1 MERTEVPRFRL
12 THIAGAIAVAVLVLG
27 LSSPQRAPA
36 EAAEIDWRPWSD
48 SVFDQAKKEG
58 RFVLL
63 DLGTV
68 WCHWCHV
75 MEEVTYKD
83 PKVIELIRSRYLA
96 VRVDADSRPDLSSLY
111 EDYGWPATIVFG
123 PDKGEIVKRRGY
135 IPPKPMVAM
144 LQAIIDDPTPGPS
157 VLPETELAPSDEAA
171 LSPTTRQTLRK
182 TLIDRYD
189 PKNLGWGAIQKWLD
203 WDILE
208 YSMAEALRGDKAFE
222 RMARETL
229 GAQLN
234 LMDPVWGGV
243 YQYSTDGDWKHPHFE
258 KIMQM
263 QAEDLR
269 IYADAYSLW
278 HDDAYR
284 KAATQI
290 FGYLKS
296 FLISSEGAFYTS
308 QDADLV
314 PGEHGGEY
322 FELGDAERRQR
333 GVPRVDTHIYAR
345 ENGWAINALAT
356 LYAATAEQEYLDASR
371 HAADWIIAHRAL
383 PDGGFRH
390 DEHDLAGPY
399 LGDTLFMGRA
409 FLTLYA
415 VTAERSWLWR
425 AEDAVHFIAANFK
438 TELGYTSSAGAA
450 GLKSKPQVDENVAL
464 VRLANLMAQY
474 TGKAEYTTMAKHA
487 MRFLSA
493 PGVADR
499 RGFLVA
505 GILLADREIDVA
517 PLHLTV
523 VGRKTDPAA
532 QALFSA
538 GLKLPFNYK
547 RLEWFDSADGPLPNA
562 DVEYPQLERA
572 AAFVCKQNSC
582 SAPVYA
588 PEKIGSV
595 VGLPSAF

>member
-1 MERTEVPRFRL
+1 
-12 THIAGAIAVAVLVLG
+12 
-27 LSSPQRAPA
+27 
-36 EAAEIDWRPWSD
+36 
-48 SVFDQAKKEG
+48 
-58 RFVLL
+58 
-63 DLGTV
+63 
-68 WCHWCHV
+68 
-75 MEEVTYKD
+75 
-83 PKVIELIRSRYLA
+83 
-96 VRVDADSRPDLSSLY
+96 
-111 EDYGWPATIVFG
+111 
-123 PDKGEIVKRRGY
+123 
-135 IPPKPMVAM
+135 
-144 LQAIIDDPTPGPS
+144 
-157 VLPETELAPSDEAA
+157 
-171 LSPTTRQTLRK
+171 
-182 TLIDRYD
+182 LIDAYD
-189 PKNLGWGAIQKWLD
+189 PKNLGWGTIQKWLD

-229 GAQLN
+229 RAQLN

-290 FGYLKS
+290 FGYLQN
-296 FLISSEGAFYTS
+296 FLISPEGAFYTS
-308 QDADLV
+308 QDADLI

-322 FELGDAERRQR
+322 FQLGDAERRQR

-371 HAADWIIAHRAL
+371 RAADWIIAHRAL

-390 DEHDLAGPY
+390 DEHDPAGPY

-415 VTAERSWLWR
+415 VTAERSWLRR

-438 TELGYTSSAGAA
+438 AELGYTSSASGA

-474 TGKAEYTTMAKHA
+474 TGKAEYATMAKHA

-562 DVEYPQLERA
+562 DLEYPQLERA
-572 AAFVCKQNSC
+572 AAFICKQNSC
-582 SAPVYA
+582 SAPVYV

-595 VGLPSAF
+595 VGLPSGM

>member
-1 MERTEVPRFRL
+1 M
-12 THIAGAIAVAVLVLG
+12 AGAMMGVLSVLVLG
-27 LSSPQRAPA
+27 LASLRAAPV
-36 EAAEIDWRPWSD
+36 EAADIEWQPWSD
-48 SVFDQAKKEG
+48 AVFDQAKKEG

-111 EDYGWPATIVFG
+111 EEYGWPATIVFG

-135 IPPKPMVAM
+135 IAPKPMVAM

-157 VLPETELAPSDEAA
+157 VLPETELAPSNEAA
-171 LSPTTRQTLRK
+171 LNATMRQTLRK
-182 TLIDRYD
+182 TLIDAYD
-189 PKNLGWGAIQKWLD
+189 PENLGWGRIQKWLD
-203 WDILE
+203 WDTLE
-208 YSMAEALRGDKAFE
+208 YSIGEALRGDKAFE

-234 LMDPVWGGV
+234 LVDPVWGGV

-269 IYADAYSLW
+269 IYALAYALW
-278 HDDAYR
+278 HDAAYS
-284 KAATQI
+284 KAANQI
-290 FGYLKS
+290 FDYLKN
-296 FLISSEGAFYTS
+296 FLTSPEGAFYTS
-308 QDADLV
+308 QDADRV

-322 FELGDAERRQR
+322 FQLSDAERRQR
-333 GVPRVDTHIYAR
+333 GVPRVDTHIYSR
-345 ENGWAINALAT
+345 ENGWATNALAT
-356 LYAATAEQEYLDASR
+356 LYAATAEEKYLDASR
-371 HAADWIIAHRAL
+371 NAADWIIAHRSL
-383 PDGGFRH
+383 PGGGFRH
-390 DEHDLAGPY
+390 DEMDPAGPY
-399 LGDTLFMGRA
+399 LGDTLFMARA

-415 VTAERSWLWR
+415 VTADRAWLR
-425 AEDAVHFIAANFK
+425 HAEDAIQFIAANFK
-438 TELGYTSSAGAA
+438 AQIGYASSAGGT
-450 GLKSKPQVDENVAL
+450 GLKSKPQVDENVVL

-474 TGKAEYTTMAKHA
+474 TGKTEYAAMAQHA

-493 PGVADR
+493 PGVADH

-505 GILLADREIDVA
+505 GILLADREIGTP

-523 VGRKTDPAA
+523 VGRKSDPAA
-532 QALFSA
+532 KALFLAALEQPVS
-538 GLKLPFNYK
+538 YK
-547 RLEWFDSADGPLPNA
+547 RLEWWDSADGPLPNP

-572 AAFVCKQNSC
+572 AAFICKQNSC
-582 SAPVYA
+582 SAPAYTPDSVS
-588 PEKIGSV
+588 KI
-595 VGLPSAF
+595 VGLLPGI

>member
-1 MERTEVPRFRL
+1 MEIT
-12 THIAGAIAVAVLVLG
+12 GAITLAVLMLG
-27 LSSPQRAPA
+27 LSSPQGAPA
-36 EAAEIDWRPWSD
+36 AEANIEWQSWSD
-48 SVFDQAKKEG
+48 SIFDQAKKEG

-75 MEEVTYKD
+75 MDEVTYKD
-83 PKVIELIRSRYLA
+83 AKVIELIRSRYLA

-111 EDYGWPATIVFG
+111 EEYGWPATIVFG

-135 IPPKPMVAM
+135 IAPKPMVAM

-157 VLPETELAPSDEAA
+157 VLPEGELAPSDEAA
-171 LSPTTRQTLRK
+171 LSAAMRQTLRD
-182 TLIDRYD
+182 TLTDAYD
-189 PKNLGWGAIQKWLD
+189 PKNLGWGTIQKWLD
-203 WDILE
+203 WDTLE
-208 YSMAEALRGDKAFE
+208 YSMAEALRGDKTFE

-269 IYADAYSLW
+269 IYSTAYSLW
-278 HDDAYR
+278 HDPAYL
-284 KAATQI
+284 KAAKQI
-290 FGYLKS
+290 FGYLKT
-296 FLISSEGAFYTS
+296 FLTSPEGAFYTS

-322 FELGDAERRQR
+322 FQLGDAERRQR
-333 GVPRVDTHIYAR
+333 GVPRIDTHIYAR

-356 LYAATAEQEYLDASR
+356 LYAATAEQEYLDAAR
-371 HAADWIIAHRAL
+371 RAAEWIVTHRAL
-383 PDGGFRH
+383 PNGGFHH
-390 DEHDLAGPY
+390 DENDSAGPY
-399 LGDTLFMGRA
+399 LGDALFMGRA
-409 FLTLYA
+409 FLTLYT
-415 VTAERSWLWR
+415 VTAEREWLRR
-425 AEDAVHFIAANFK
+425 AEDAIQFIATNFK
-438 TELGYTSSAGAA
+438 AETGYTSSVGRT
-450 GLKSKPQVDENVAL
+450 GLKSKPQVDENVVL

-474 TGKAEYTTMAKHA
+474 TGESEYASIAKHA

-493 PGVADR
+493 PGVVDR

-505 GILLADREIDVA
+505 GILLADREIGAA
-517 PLHLTV
+517 PLHLTI

-532 QALFSA
+532 QALFRA
-538 GLKLPFNYK
+538 ALKQPVSYK
-547 RLEWFDSADGPLPNA
+547 RLEWWDSADGPLPNP

-572 AAFVCKQNSC
+572 AAFICKQSSC
-582 SAPVYA
+582 SAPVYV
-588 PEKIGSV
+588 PEKIGTV
-595 VGLPSAF
+595 AGLPSGY